1 MTVKNAI
8 SEIWYTRCAVPT
20 PVGLAVQLGFLQ
32 EAFAKEGVTLK
43 SIRDDPDPVIRKSHF
58 DHHLAYSFRHGGNVP
73 PIRAR
78 SEGTRTRLV
87 GITWTDEFQ
96 ALLVAPESDIRT
108 VADLEGRRF
117 GVARRSD
124 GVVDFMAATALK
136 GLVSGLSLGGLS
148 HTSVEIVDIPL
159 PPTAT
164 AWERADSAFG
174 LRPRGSVGAE
184 IAALVRGDVDVIFL
198 KGTGGIAAANL
209 LGLRPVVEFG
219 FHPDPKIRINS
230 GSPRVLTV
238 DSALADERPDLV
250 ATILRT
256 LKRTSAWALEHPDEV
271 RRFVARETNASEA
284 VVAAANGP
292 ELHRHLDIGLEP
304 ELVDAVRHYKD
315 FLLEW
320 GFLAEDFSLSEWI
333 DTRAW
338 SELEPRSHAAKSAAQ
353 AAATLA

>member
-1 MTVKNAI
+1 MARKNAI
-8 SEIWYTRCAVPT
+8 SEVWYTRCSVPT

-43 SIRDDPDPVIRKSHF
+43 SLRDDPDPAIRNSHF

-78 SEGTRTRLV
+78 SEGTKTRLV

-96 ALLVAPESDIRT
+96 ALLVAPESDIRSI
-108 VADLEGRRF
+108 ADLEGRRF

-124 GVVDFMAATALK
+124 GIVDFMAATARK
-136 GLVSGLSLGGLS
+136 GLVSGLSLGGLEPS
-148 HTSVEIVDIPL
+148 DVEIVDIPL
-159 PPTAT
+159 PPAAT
-164 AWERADSAFG
+164 AWEPADPHSG
-174 LRPRGSVGAE
+174 LHPRGSVGAE
-184 IAALVRGDVDVIFL
+184 VAALVRGDVDAIFL
-198 KGTGGIAAANL
+198 KGTGGIAAASL

-238 DSALADERPDLV
+238 DDALAEERPDLV
-250 ATILRT
+250 ATLLRT
-256 LKRTSAWALEHPDEV
+256 LKRTSAWAVEHPDEV
-271 RRFVARETNASEA
+271 RRFVAREANASEA

-292 ELHRHLDIGLEP
+292 DLHRHLDIGLEP
-304 ELVDAVRHYKD
+304 ELVDAITHYKN

-320 GFLAEDFSLSEWI
+320 GFLAQDFSVREWI
-333 DTRAW
+333 DARVWAGI
-338 SELEPRSHAAKSAAQ
+338 ERPAA
-353 AAATLA
+353 